1 MIQALLVASSSS
13 GHHARVYVTSNDK
26 VALKACKR
34 RTSTAGTGTVLPV
47 CCRRLLGRP
56 FHTSANDAAKYK

>member
-1 MIQALLVASSSS
+1 MMIQALLVAWSSS

-34 RTSTAGTGTVLPV
+34 RTSTAGTGTVL